1 MTQELPAR
9 IQQQLDEANEIER
22 IIAEEQAALAVQK
35 DTPAPAVVPE
45 TPPALEVVQPV
56 EPVLETPAPVAVEEP
71 WEARFRTLEGKYKA
85 EVPRLNQQL
94 KEAKGVI
101 AELQSEVS
109 KVNAA
114 PQAPAQTESLV
125 TSEDE
130 EAFGTD
136 LIAVMKKVVKQ
147 ETAEVVRQ
155 TEARV
160 KAVAQK
166 VDSVVDVQAE
176 TANDKFFG
184 AIEKAVPDW
193 EAINSDNGWLE
204 WLGEYSPETGAP
216 RQAALD
222 AASQALDSTRTIALF
237 NLYKSTKPVV
247 TPSPAADKSALEL
260 QSQVAPAKAAAS
272 AALPVTDKIWS
283 GDEYERAF
291 DVRLTQTM
299 TEEEVTQVQ
308 NEAERAYQ
316 EGRIRW

>member
-9 IQQQLDEANEIER
+9 IQAQLDEANEIER
-22 IIAEEQAALAVQK
+22 IIAEEQAALAAQK
-35 DTPAPAVVPE
+35 DTPAPAVAQE
-45 TPPALEVVQPV
+45 TPAAPEVVQTV
-56 EPVLETPAPVAVEEP
+56 APVLETPTPVAVEEP

-101 AELQSEVS
+101 ANLQSEASRV
-109 KVNAA
+109 VEA
-114 PQAPAQTESLV
+114 PQAPVKTESLV

-160 KAVAQK
+160 KEVSQRVESVAG
-166 VDSVVDVQAE
+166 VQAE
-176 TANDKFFG
+176 TATDKFFG

-193 EAINSDNGWLE
+193 EVINTDEGWLE

-222 AASQALDSTRTIALF
+222 AASNSLDSGRTIALF
-237 NLYKSTKPVV
+237 NLYKSTKPVAK
-247 TPSPAADKSALEL
+247 PSTVDKSALEL